1 MKNRNTGPAPPKSAE
16 KPALVPVYVQPGA
29 SRNRLGEKTPRG
41 WKLAVT
47 APPIEGRA
55 NRACVEF
62 LAKTLGISRSAVRLA
77 QGKTSRQKLFT
88 VEGLSLDE
96 VEARL
101 AAAGRAV
108 NTK

>member
-1 MKNRNTGPAPPKSAE
+1 MKTRHTGPAPPKSAE
-16 KPALVPVYVQPGA
+16 KPALVPIHLQPGA

-47 APPIEGRA
+47 ARPIEGRA
-55 NRACVEF
+55 NRACIEF
-62 LAKTLGISRSAVRLA
+62 LAKVLSVPRSSVRLA
-77 QGKTSRQKLFT
+77 QGKTSRQKVVA